1 MEESKLKY
9 KIALSMIR
17 GVGLLTY
24 KKMISVF
31 GDDGLDIKDSAE
43 VAAQWHEATGY
54 DPGFYRYFECILY

>member
-31 GDDGLDIKDSAE
+31 GDGKVVSLNTTKDLLITNE
-43 VAAQWHEATGY
+43 LLCH
-54 DPGFYRYFECILY
+54 